1 MKILQISPRY
11 HPDIGGVE
19 THVKEISE
27 RLAERGFEVEVVS
40 TDPTGRLPENEI
52 INGVAVRRFRSIAP
66 DNAYFFAPQ
75 IYLYLKRARCDV
87 IHAHGY
93 HALPAFFA
101 AMAKGDRK
109 FVFTPHYHGRGHTP
123 FRDLLHKPYRLIGSR
138 IFEAADR
145 VVCVSLFERG
155 LLETDFDVP
164 GERIERT
171 TNGINLDEFQCDAG
185 EKDLSKILY
194 VGRLEE
200 YKGVQHIIRALP
212 HLGDRRLVVVGRGPY
227 EGELKRLAEDL
238 GVEERVE
245 WLRDLSREELL
256 DHYRSA
262 GVFVMLSSFEAFGIT
277 VAEALAS
284 GTPCIVAEGS
294 ALEEFVDGK
303 TCVGLS
309 RPIVVD
315 QLVERIG
322 DLSGEVVGEGD
333 LRRDNI
339 RSWDEVADQ
348 HVKLYERLVG

>member
-1 MKILQISPRY
+1 MKILQVSPRY

-40 TDPTGRLPENEI
+40 TDPTGRLPHSES
-52 INGVAVRRFRSIAP
+52 INGVAVKRFRSIAP

-75 IYLYLKRARCDV
+75 IYLYVKRARFEL

-93 HALPAFFA
+93 HAFPAFFA
-101 AMAKGDRK
+101 SLAKGDRR

-138 IFEAADR
+138 VFRSADR
-145 VVCVSLFERG
+145 IVFDSLYEMR
-155 LLETDFDVP
+155 LATRDFGVP
-164 GERIERT
+164 GENAERIT
-171 TNGINLDEFQCDAG
+171 CGINLEEFQRWGFERDEG
-185 EKDLSKILY
+185 KILY
-194 VGRLEE
+194 VGRIEE
-200 YKGVQHIIRALP
+200 YKGIHHIIRALP
-212 HLGDRRLVVVGRGPY
+212 RLCDRRLVVVGRGPY
-227 EGELKRLAEDL
+227 EQELRRLAEDL
-238 GVEERVE
+238 EVGDRIE
-245 WLRDLSREELL
+245 WLRDLPREELL

-322 DLSGEVVGEGD
+322 DLSGEVVGERD
-333 LRRDNI
+333 LRRENI